1 MALNKETV
9 AVLGSASKQIGTYK
23 ESTGGGDP
31 VEKGEK
37 FKVADTPE
45 EAEKMREADPD
56 TKVRVNQ
63 PRNPDG
69 TFGYNSQNA
78 RGLKYGPS
86 RGTTVPHFLRGVDLL
101 FLEKGTRMVMDGPDG
116 IKVYI
121 SKIEMTKEQLIENCK
136 HYIKSTKGFAGL
148 HEGMMDAK
156 RGRRSKDEKERVE
169 QIRTYNDK
177 FDKVENLKKQYGR
190 DSEQYKEAYAN
201 LQKEYGV
208 KDINDSE
215 LREGRIPSGILVSTR
230 QYAVKEG
237 TPEYDKIE
245 KGLSGIDAGELGRNT
260 WGVRN
265 YNKAGVSEEQLA
277 DRADWRE
284 TKAEQVKANEERK
297 ARAAAAAAASKRET
311 AESDRTTSPA
321 QRETVPA
328 TTSQNSNSEL
338 ESRMSRSTSREIDKI
353 LESLGV

>member
-45 EAEKMREADPD
+45 EAEKMREEDPD
-56 TKVRVNQ
+56 AKVRVNQ

-156 RGRRSKDEKERVE
+156 RGRRSQDEKRRVE
-169 QIRTYNDK
+169 QIREFNKD
-177 FDKVENLKKQYGR
+177 FDAAKTPKQ
-190 DSEQYKEAYAN
+190 KEA
-201 LQKEYGV
+201 LKEKYQI
-208 KDINDSE
+208 KDHNDTK
-215 LREGRIPSGILVSTR
+215 LNHGLMPSGILVSTNK
-230 QYAVKEG
+230 YAIKEE

-245 KGLSGIDAGELGRNT
+245 KALSGIDAGMLGRNT
-260 WGVRN
+260 WGTPG

-297 ARAAAAAAASKRET
+297 ARAAAAAAASRRET

-328 TTSQNSNSEL
+328 TTSQNSNSDL